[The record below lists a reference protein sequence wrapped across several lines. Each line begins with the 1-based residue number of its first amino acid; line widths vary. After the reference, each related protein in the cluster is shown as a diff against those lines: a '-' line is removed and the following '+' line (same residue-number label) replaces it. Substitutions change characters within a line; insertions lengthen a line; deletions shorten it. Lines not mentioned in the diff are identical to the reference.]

1 MSLSDLSQLS
11 ERNGFQKIFLHKL
24 ININGFVQG
33 FNSNYDRSYAID
45 RKCLFEYLAKSQ
57 PKEFSKLKKVKN
69 YENEFIRYLRE
80 EIHKRGLLDV
90 LRNPVKFY
98 GVYFDMIGYK
108 PTTDFGETAELKYE
122 SNIFSVTEELEYED
136 VIDEENRS
144 KRGDLTLFIN
154 GIPIIWFELKSNS
167 SGQNIDDAKEQ
178 YKKTRSP
185 NEQVFKFNEGCLI
198 YFAMDHDNVCF
209 TTKLCKEETFFLPYN
224 KGVNKR
230 KGNPEV
236 KNDLKTSYMWNE
248 ILTKDNILEWLG
260 EYIVLEVKEEKGYN
274 NKKKRTERIIF
285 PRYHQFNEV
294 SRIITDVKEKGVSGQ
309 NYLVM
314 DSPGSG
320 KTYSIAWLA
329 HHLASLHDKD
339 NKNIYDSVIIIT
351 DRLVVDSQL
360 QNAMLRIPHEDGEV
374 TVMDDNASSNDL
386 SIAINNGDKII
397 VSTIQK
403 FSYILAK
410 VNPNKDK
417 HYAIIIDECHS
428 STKGNYIAN
437 ATMALS
443 AEEVKTEDKENYI
456 DDGQDEINAVIE
468 EDIAKMGKQEN
479 ITFFGFSA
487 TPKKKTLERFGTK
500 ITDEEGKAVSVPFTC
515 YSMQQAIDEGF
526 ILDVLT
532 NYTTYQTYFQVN
544 KIIKDNPEFKKAKT
558 QRAIYRYA
566 MLHPTNIKQKIE
578 IIMEH
583 FMDHVMFLLN
593 GEAKAMVI
601 TDSREAAVKY
611 KLAFDEY
618 ISEHNIENIRALVAF
633 TGKLRIKEYGET
645 EFSESKLNNMPEKE
659 TKDAFNTAE
668 YQILLVANKYQ
679 TGYDQ
684 PLLCAMYIDK
694 TITGIN
700 AVQTLGRLNRTYPG
714 KDGNIFILDFRNT
727 YEEMKNA
734 FAPYYEDLS
743 LIGETDPNR
752 IYEFERKIDSYN
764 LTTQYEIEEFVKIT
778 IKANLTDKDK
788 QKWYS
793 LLSKAETNY
802 HKISD
807 EKEKKMLRKTI
818 KMFVEAYSWINQTT
832 VFDDPELHKKW
843 HFYRALSK
851 RLSGES
857 DPIIDPS
864 TLVRITSIKQE
875 KKGEIKV
882 TKTDIQPITITKIG
896 NVNITITPE
905 DLFASIDDLI
915 KELNEK
921 FGGDFN
927 TESTSGIIIGLIRM
941 LGEDEEVR
949 RRAQANDPE
958 LFSEFLKEK
967 IDDVLFKGRN
977 NADKFF
983 RNMLD
988 NDEAENALL
997 SYLNNIIY
1005 NEARK
1010 RIEEYEKKA
1019 NIGGG
1024 IV

>member
-1 MSLSDLSQLS
+1 MSISDLSQLS
-11 ERNGFQKIFLHKL
+11 ERNGFQKIFLHHL
-24 ININGFVQG
+24 IDNNGFIQG
-33 FNSNYDRSYAID
+33 FNANYDRSYAID

-57 PKEFSKLKKVKN
+57 PNEFSKLIRVKN

-90 LRNPVKFY
+90 LRKPIKFY
-98 GVYFDMIGYK
+98 GAYFNMIGYK
-108 PTTDFGETAELKYE
+108 PTTNFGETAKLKYE
-122 SNIFSVTEELEYED
+122 SNIFSVTEELEYEN
-136 VIDEENRS
+136 VMGEENRS
-144 KRGDLTLFIN
+144 NRGDLTLFIN

-167 SGQNIDDAKEQ
+167 SGQNIDNAKEQ
-178 YKKTRSP
+178 YKKTRNP

-209 TTKLCKEETFFLPYN
+209 TTKLAKEDTFFLPYN

-230 KGNPEV
+230 KGNPDV

-274 NKKKRTERIIF
+274 NKKKKTERIIF

-294 SRIITDVKEKGVSGQ
+294 TRIISDVKEKGVSGQ

-339 NKNIYDSVIIIT
+339 NNNIYDSVIIIT

-360 QNAMLRIPHEDGEV
+360 QDAMLRIPHEDGEV
-374 TVMDDNASSNDL
+374 TVMDDNASSTDL
-386 SIAINNGDKII
+386 STAINNGDKII

-437 ATMALS
+437 TTRALS
-443 AEEVKTEDKENYI
+443 AEEARAEDKAN
-456 DDGQDEINAVIE
+456 DNNDGQDEVNAVIE
-468 EDIAKMGKQEN
+468 DDIAKTGKQEN

-500 ITDEEGKAVSVPFTC
+500 ITNEEGKVVSVPFTC

-532 NYTTYQTYFQVN
+532 NYTTYQTYFQIN

-618 ISEHNIENIRALVAF
+618 IDEHNIENIRALVAF

-694 TITGIN
+694 KIDGIN

-714 KDGNIFILDFRNT
+714 KEGNIFILDFRNT
-727 YEEMKNA
+727 YEDMKDA
-734 FAPYYEDLS
+734 FAPYYEDLA
-743 LIGETDPNR
+743 LIGETDPNK

-778 IKANLTDKDK
+778 IKANPTDKDK

-793 LLSKAETNY
+793 FLSKAETNY
-802 HKISD
+802 HKIND

-851 RLSGES
+851 RLSGGS
-857 DPIIDPS
+857 DPVIDPS
-864 TLVRITSIKQE
+864 TLVKVTNIKQE
-875 KKGEIKV
+875 RKEEIKV
-882 TKTDIQPITITKIG
+882 PKTDIQPITITKIG
-896 NVNITITPE
+896 NVNITVTPE

-988 NDEAENALL
+988 NDEAEEALL

-1010 RIEEYEKKA
+1010 KFEEYTKKVSKGESKA
-1019 NIGGG
+1019 
-1024 IV
+1024 

>member
-1 MSLSDLSQLS
+1 MSLTDLSQLN
-11 ERNGFQKIFLHKL
+11 ERNGFQKIFLNHL
-24 ININGFVQG
+24 VNDNGFIKG
-33 FNSNYDRSYAID
+33 SNQTYDVTYAID
-45 RKCLFEYLAKSQ
+45 RKFLFEYLSKSQ
-57 PKEFSKLKKVKN
+57 PKEFAKLAKVNN
-69 YENEFIRYLRE
+69 YENEFVKYLRE
-80 EIHKRGLLDV
+80 EIHKRGILDV

-98 GVYFDMIGYK
+98 GAHFDMVGFK
-108 PTTDFGETAELKYE
+108 PATDYGETAKLKYN
-122 SNIFSVTEELEYED
+122 SNIFSVTEELEYEK
-136 VIDEENRS
+136 VADENSQS

-154 GIPIIWFELKSNS
+154 GLPIIWFELKSNT
-167 SGQNIDDAKEQ
+167 SGQFVKDAIEQ
-178 YKKTRSP
+178 YRNTRNPS
-185 NEQVFKFNEGCLI
+185 ELIFKFKEGCLVF
-198 YFAMDHDNVCF
+198 FAMDHDEVYF
-209 TTKLCKEETFFLPYN
+209 TTKLNKSDTYFMPYN

-236 KNDLKTSYMWNE
+236 PENVKTSYMWSE
-248 ILTKDNILEWLG
+248 ILTKDNILEWLS
-260 EYIVLEVKEEKGYN
+260 EYLVLEIKEEKGYN
-274 NKKKRTERIIF
+274 NKKKKSERVIF

-294 SRIITDVKEKGVSGQ
+294 TKIINDVKSKGVAGQ

-329 HHLASLHDKD
+329 HHLASLHDSN

-360 QNAMLRIPHEDGEV
+360 QDAMLRIPHEAGEV
-374 TVMDDNASSNDL
+374 TVMDDSASSSDL
-386 SIAINNGDKII
+386 SDAINNGDKII

-437 ATMALS
+437 TTKALS
-443 AEEVKTEDKENYI
+443 AEEARAEDEANDNK
-456 DDGQDEINAVIE
+456 DGQDEITEAIE
-468 EDIAKMGKQEN
+468 SDIARTGKQDN
-479 ITFFGFSA
+479 VTFFGFSA

-500 ITDEEGKAVSVPFTC
+500 TTNDEGKVVSSPFTC

-526 ILDVLT
+526 ILDVLK
-532 NYTTYQTYFQVN
+532 NYTTYETYFHIN

-593 GEAKAMVI
+593 GEAKAMVV

-611 KLAFDEY
+611 KLAFDAY
-618 ISEHNIENIRALVAF
+618 IKERNIDNIKALVAF
-633 TGKLRIKEYGET
+633 TGKLKIKDYGDV
-645 EFSESKLNNMPEKE
+645 EFSETKMNGIPEKE
-659 TKDAFNTAE
+659 TKDAFNTSE
-668 YQILLVANKYQ
+668 YQVLLVANKYQ

-694 TITGIN
+694 KLAGIN

-714 KDGNIFILDFRNT
+714 KEGNVFILDFRNS
-727 YEEMKNA
+727 YQDMKDA
-734 FAPYYEDLS
+734 FAPYYEDLN
-743 LIGETDPNR
+743 LVGETDPNK

-764 LTTQYEIEEFVKIT
+764 LTTQYDIDEFVKIT
-778 IKANLTDKDK
+778 VKQNKTDKDIS
-788 QKWYS
+788 KWYS
-793 LLSKAETNY
+793 YLSKAETVYKNI
-802 HKISD
+802 KD
-807 EKEKKMLRKTI
+807 DKEKKIIRKVI
-818 KMFVEAYSWINQTT
+818 KMFVEGYSWIIQTT
-832 VFDDPELHKKW
+832 VFDDAELHKKW
-843 HFYRALSK
+843 HFYRNLSK
-851 RLSGES
+851 RLSDEG
-857 DPIIDPS
+857 DYIDPS
-864 TLVRITSIKQE
+864 TLVKVTNIKQ
-875 KKGEIKV
+875 KKKEEIKV
-882 TKTDIQPITITKIG
+882 SDSQIQPITITKIG
-896 NVNITITPE
+896 NVNITIAPD

-915 KELNEK
+915 KELNER
-921 FGGDFN
+921 FDGDFN

-949 RRAQANDPE
+949 RRAKQNSPE
-958 LFSEFLKEK
+958 DFKLFLKDK
-967 IDDVLFKGRN
+967 IEDVLFKGRN

-983 RNMLD
+983 RKMLD
-988 NDEAENALL
+988 NDDAESALL
-997 SYLNNIIY
+997 AFLNNIIY

-1010 RIEEYEKKA
+1010 KIEEYVKEVNKSNEK
-1019 NIGGG
+1019 N
-1024 IV
+1024 